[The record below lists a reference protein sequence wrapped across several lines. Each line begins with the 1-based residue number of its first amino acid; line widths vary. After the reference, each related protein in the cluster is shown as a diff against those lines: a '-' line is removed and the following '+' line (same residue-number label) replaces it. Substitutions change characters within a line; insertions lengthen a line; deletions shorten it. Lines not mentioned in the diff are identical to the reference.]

1 MGATGKPFWLELGP
15 ERIFGMLHMPRSS
28 EPTSPVMDRAKVA
41 VLILPTF
48 GWDNDCSYR
57 ARRDWA
63 TRLAESGVMA
73 ARIDFPGTENSAGSP
88 LDGDRVRTWV
98 DATGAA
104 ADLLRQRSGCERL
117 TAIGIGLGGLI
128 AYQAVTAGAAIDD
141 LVLWGVRA
149 NGRAFV
155 REQRAYAAVVAG
167 EIGGD
172 AVERADGA
180 IGIGGHR
187 MSTETA
193 EALSSI
199 NLAATEL
206 PDARVRRVL
215 LVGRDAHGVDS
226 KLQGHLEE
234 SGTDLTVIDADD
246 YHCLMAPPELRMV
259 PTKTIDSMIEWLR
272 DPSTAD
278 LEPIAHRPASGS
290 PDTTESVEF
299 EYDGVIIREHL
310 AELHTS
316 RGRVV
321 GIICEPTGSARA
333 PHCLVTVNSGALRHT
348 GPNRMFVEIARRA
361 AASGVPAARFDLPG
375 LGDSDGT
382 AIKSFER
389 TAKDDASSVAIL
401 SEIYDHLQERG
412 VADRFVAGGLSIGGY
427 FTVRAALV
435 DKRLIAVIATN
446 PTAFTWTI
454 KQRERVIR
462 ELSAFAG
469 PDAIAPQKE
478 HAELPPLV
486 QKLVDR
492 VGETRRTLDAKA
504 RKRLARHES
513 LWRLEHRRGIA
524 ECSRTVDELGRT
536 GRRVFLMLS
545 QNETL
550 LRMLDLPKVNAKLHR
565 WPNIELERLPTGDH
579 LVRQLSA
586 QDVVFAGFS
595 RALSELDPDLAEGE
609 PTQGQPVPSLR
620 PLEEV

>member
-1 MGATGKPFWLELGP
+1 VETTGKPFWLELGP
-15 ERIFGMLHMPRSS
+15 ERIFGILHTPSSS
-28 EPTSPVMDRAKVA
+28 EQTSPSTDRAKVA

-88 LDGDRVRTWV
+88 LDPDRVGSWV
-98 DATGAA
+98 DATSAA

-117 TAIGIGLGGLI
+117 IAIGIGLGGLM
-128 AYQAVTAGAAIDD
+128 AYQAVAAGAAIDD

-149 NGRAFV
+149 SGRAFV

-172 AVERADGA
+172 AVERTDGA

-199 NLAATEL
+199 NLTATEL

-226 KLQGHLEE
+226 KLQSHLEE

-259 PTKTIDSMIEWLR
+259 PTKTIDSMIAWMR
-272 DPSTAD
+272 DPSAAD
-278 LEPIAHRPASGS
+278 LEPIAHRPASRA
-290 PDTTESVEF
+290 PDTTETVEF
-299 EYDGVIIREHL
+299 EYDGVGIREHA
-310 AELHTS
+310 AEFETS

-361 AASGVPAARFDLPG
+361 AASGVPAARFDIPG
-375 LGDSDGT
+375 LGDSDGE

-389 TAKDDASSVAIL
+389 TAQDDASSVALL
-401 SEIYDHLQERG
+401 SEIYDHLQQRG

-427 FTVRAALV
+427 LTVRAALAEE
-435 DKRLIAVIATN
+435 RLIAVIATN

-469 PDAIAPQKE
+469 PDAIAPE
-478 HAELPPLV
+478 EERAELPAPF
-486 QKLVDR
+486 KKIVDR
-492 VGETRRTLDAKA
+492 VGEAHRSLDAEA
-504 RKRLARHES
+504 RRRLARYES
-513 LWRLEHRRGIA
+513 LWQLEHRKGIA
-524 ECSRTVDELGRT
+524 ECARTVDELGRT

-565 WPNIELERLPTGDH
+565 SPSIELERLPTADH

-586 QDVVFAGFS
+586 QDVVFEGFS
-595 RALSELDPDLAEGE
+595 RALGELGPTIAEG
-609 PTQGQPVPSLR
+609 QPDQAQHSPSVN
-620 PLEEV
+620 PLEEM